1 MVQTVTDSHSAVT
14 DVIAWELEGNHRPS
28 RENVVVAASQTLT
41 DGLVVSLNASGQAQV
56 FGGAIGEKAAGVF
69 VGEATT
75 GASATGKGVIVACTA
90 KIVAEKL
97 TWKSGLAGAKQT
109 AALADLAALNI
120 LPVRSA

>member
-1 MVQTVTDSHSAVT
+1 MVQTVTDSHAVVS

-28 RENVVVAASQTLT
+28 RENVVVAVSQTLT

-56 FGGAIGEKAAGVF
+56 FGGAVGEKAAGVF

-75 GASATGKGVIVACTA
+75 GAGATGKGVIVARTA

-109 AALADLAALNI
+109 AALADLAALYI
-120 LPVRSA
+120 TAVSSA

>member
-28 RENVVVAASQTLT
+28 RENVVVAVSQTLT

-56 FGGAIGEKAAGVF
+56 FGGATGEKAAGVF

-75 GASATGKGVIVACTA
+75 GAGATGEGVIVARTA

>member
-1 MVQTVTDSHSAVT
+1 MTVTQKGVT
-14 DVIAWELEGNHRPS
+14 SDWLATELDGNHCPS

-41 DGLVVSLNASGQAQV
+41 DGLVVSLNANGQAQV
-56 FGGAIGEKAAGVF
+56 FGGAVDEKAAGVF

-75 GASATGKGVIVACTA
+75 GSSATGKGVIVARTA

-109 AALADLAALNI
+109 AALADLAALHI
-120 LPVRSA
+120 TTVRSA